1 MMIISMNDHDLWFLW
16 RNVVE
21 TWACTSARA
30 GAGRSPNARR
40 LHSGGKTLIIFIFF
54 IIVAIFFFIIVV
66 IIVVIFIISII
77 IYSSSP
83 SFLSFPIPQLCSKPP
98 HTKTRDDLPSPSEFN
113 FEILNPIHLQI
124 FNNTLNIVL
133 TSLLN
138 SFFAK
143 HFFTEHLI
151 TEWYSSKQPVS
162 AAPQGSQP
170 VLHGKPYF
178 VSQYQLYHIVNFIL
192 SASIIW

>member
-1 MMIISMNDHDLWFLW
+1 MPGGFIQ
-16 RNVVE
+16 V
-21 TWACTSARA
+21 AK
-30 GAGRSPNARR
+30 
-40 LHSGGKTLIIFIFF
+40 HS
-54 IIVAIFFFIIVV
+54 
-66 IIVVIFIISII
+66 SSSSSS
-77 IYSSSP
+77 SSSP
-83 SFLSFPIPQLCSKPP
+83 SSFSSLSSSSLSSSSSASSYIHLHHLSYRFQSLSFVVNPLTPRQETICLLQVSL
-98 HTKTRDDLPSPSEFN
+98 TLN
-113 FEILNPIHLQI
+113 FQILNPIHLQI

-151 TEWYSSKQPVS
+151 TEWYSSEQPVS

-192 SASIIW
+192 SASITW